1 MKKIIL
7 TILTILVVSLPSS
20 AGVIIAHSHH
30 HGEDESKV
38 ALALLIAIN
47 LISVT
52 VMLVRA
58 MVWAWN
64 KKTRKEYIN
73 SPISYVFGN
82 LKDDSLLPA
91 MINTACIAIIDL
103 VAIVILL
110 AMLIETLL

>member
-20 AGVIIAHSHH
+20 ACNH
-30 HGEDESKV
+30 HGEDGSGGKT

-47 LISVT
+47 FVSMTI
-52 VMLVRA
+52 MLVRA

-64 KKTRKEYIN
+64 KKIRKKKEYIN

-82 LKDDSLLPA
+82 LNDDSLLPA
-91 MINTACIAIIDL
+91 MINTVCIAIIDFA
-103 VAIVILL
+103 AIVILL
-110 AMLIETLL
+110 AMLTETLL